1 MTQPT
6 TRRRP
11 MRVGTILTTRRFR
24 IRFDGVQGELFN
36 VDSFQWTILKP
47 GHPIDE
53 TVMHL
58 PTFITSRKAV
68 VAAACA
74 LYEKP

>member
-11 MRVGTILTTRRFR
+11 MRVGTILATRLFR
-24 IRFDGVQGELFN
+24 IRFDGVQGELFS
-36 VDSFQWTILKP
+36 VDSFQWTIQKP
-47 GHPIDE
+47 GHPING
-53 TVMHL
+53 TTMHL
-58 PTFITSRKAV
+58 PTFTSRKAV